1 VAVTTD
7 HCADAASAR
16 IAELEARV
24 AELERERDELRAL
37 HESARH
43 EPLPVRPG
51 AAEPTRGEGEATLA
65 NAGCRI
71 GAGVRDIDLVT
82 GRSIWSDSYYELY
95 GLPRSV
101 QPSQASRLASIHP
114 DDRAR
119 VMAEYRGALKTHGL
133 QHIEFGKRVREMLP
147 QLADTMEPELRE
159 ALETGRPLY
168 NKEAVGE
175 TPSRPGVERSW
186 LHHSLPVRNAAG
198 QVTGISIVVEETTKR
213 RQAELALREAAR
225 RKDEFLATLAHEL
238 RNPLAPPA
246 QRPRTARAGRPAAS
260 VGGGYHRQ
268 DATPARAVGAPGG

>member
-7 HCADAASAR
+7 HCADAAS
-16 IAELEARV
+16 ARV

-43 EPLPVRPG
+43 EPLPVRPR

-95 GLPRSV
+95 GLPRNV
-101 QPSQASRLASIHP
+101 QPSQASWLASIHP
-114 DDRAR
+114 NDRAR

-159 ALETGRPLY
+159 VLETGRPS
-168 NKEAVGE
+168 
-175 TPSRPGVERSW
+175 TTRRPSARRPPGPES
-186 LHHSLPVRNAAG
+186 SAAG
-198 QVTGISIVVEETTKR
+198 CTIR
-213 RQAELALREAAR
+213 CRC
-225 RKDEFLATLAHEL
+225 AT
-238 RNPLAPPA
+238 PLA
-246 QRPRTARAGRPAAS
+246 R
-260 VGGGYHRQ
+260 
-268 DATPARAVGAPGG
+268 